1 MSAHEML
8 NARRG
13 DPNDY
18 TFAYDASYNST
29 AVGVKRCQAADGVT
43 QDVSA
48 SAHRETGPYR

>member
-29 AVGVKRCQAADGVT
+29 GKV
-43 QDVSA
+43 
-48 SAHRETGPYR
+48 